1 MTAHHDNH
9 RPSAAAAPMGCN
21 DLKAALSAY
30 LDDELTRD
38 ERLRA
43 DAHLVGCGRCRTLV
57 ERAEELDLS
66 LREVFESDLAA
77 AERAIDPAT
86 VDVGAMQAG
95 VLAAIARA
103 DDAATEPSSSA
114 VAGRIGTDDR
124 RRWLPRIAIAA
135 SIAAAVFSATM
146 LWKAAGRAGTVT
158 PGGPGNFSLA
168 DGGARTVDPVAAP
181 SGRATELASLDAD
194 ERQLLYST
202 GVILTNLRKD
212 GFEHSANRT
221 ELQEVARYDELV
233 QRLDALLTK
242 LPPADRPTVALAR
255 ETIEFLIDASDDP
268 ARWEEI
274 RRDMERTELDRKV
287 DSLSEA

>member
-1 MTAHHDNH
+1 MNGHNDTN
-9 RPSAAAAPMGCN
+9 RPSHAAATLGCN

-43 DAHLVGCGRCRTLV
+43 DAHLVGCGACRDLV
-57 ERAEELDLS
+57 ERAEELDET
-66 LREVFESDLAA
+66 LREKFALDLAS
-77 AERAIDPAT
+77 AERAIDAAS
-86 VDVGAMQAG
+86 VDVQAMQAG
-95 VLAAIARA
+95 VFAAINADESETGRARPA
-103 DDAATEPSSSA
+103 VVATIGVAREP
-114 VAGRIGTDDR
+114 
-124 RRWLPRIAIAA
+124 RWLPRIAIAA
-135 SIAAAVFSATM
+135 SIAAAALSAAV
-146 LWKAAGRAGTVT
+146 LWRAADRETPVAPGGAGDFRIAAGGGRA
-158 PGGPGNFSLA
+158 
-168 DGGARTVDPVAAP
+168 VDPVAAP

-212 GFEHSANRT
+212 GFEHSKNRT

-233 QRLDALLTK
+233 DRLDALLGK

-255 ETIEFLIDASDDP
+255 ETIEFLLDASDDP
-268 ARWEEI
+268 ARWEEL

>member
-1 MTAHHDNH
+1 MTARSDNH
-9 RPSAAAAPMGCN
+9 RPSPAAAPMGCN

-77 AERAIDPAT
+77 SEREIDPAT
-86 VDVGAMQAG
+86 IDVGAMQAG

-103 DDAATEPSSSA
+103 DDAATEPSSRA
-114 VAGRIGTDDR
+114 VAGRIGTDNR

-135 SIAAAVFSATM
+135 SIATAVFAATM
-146 LWKAAGRAGTVT
+146 LWKAGDRAGSVA

-168 DGGARTVDPVAAP
+168 GGARTVDPVAAP

-221 ELQEVARYDELV
+221 ELREVARYDELV